1 MVVILLVGMPTALR
15 AARSVTFNL
24 STAKTFAPGERLKV
38 HLYSQNV
45 DELEFRVYRVE
56 DPAKFLSG
64 LKDLHSFGE
73 EQSWGPKEQ
82 VDERVAAARGFLGS
96 FFGGRG

>member
-1 MVVILLVGMPTALR
+1 MI
-15 AARSVTFNL
+15 
-24 STAKTFAPGERLKV
+24 
-38 HLYSQNV
+38 HLHSQSV

-73 EQSWGPKEQ
+73 Q
-82 VDERVAAARGFLGS
+82 DLGAEGE
-96 FFGGRG
+96 GG